1 MSFSLNRFHVRMPLF
16 TLFLASCLSLS
27 GGYSVA
33 QIAPGM
39 TKSAGVLDEIMP
51 EIIKADTVDKVLALF
66 KPGVIKDQ
74 LIKSD
79 YLLLDSPPIALEGI
93 MSVRMMSEIPG
104 TEFFLLFNTTP
115 ALGEPSFLAAQS
127 IPNLTKADIRVKIKL
142 TKSSDLTMIVRAG
155 GRWYSVSNDVKV
167 ARK

>member
-1 MSFSLNRFHVRMPLF
+1 MSFSLNRFYIRMPLCKF
-16 TLFLASCLSLS
+16 FLASCLILTA
-27 GGYSVA
+27 GYSVA
-33 QIAPGM
+33 QIAPGT

-79 YLLLDSPPIALEGI
+79 YLLLDSPPIAMAGI
-93 MSVRMMSEIPG
+93 MSVRMMSELPG

-115 ALGEPSFLAAQS
+115 ALGEPSFLVAQA
-127 IPNLTKADIRVKIKL
+127 IPNLTKADVRVKIKL
-142 TKSSDLTMIVRAG
+142 TKSSDLLMIVRAG
-155 GRWYSVSNDVKV
+155 GRWYSVANDVKV